1 MIDMRKIWIVITRIK
16 IQIGTMIQNI
26 KITKK
31 AVKIEESKTSITKN
45 MRLRKRMFSLIIL
58 HQNQLSLL

>member
-31 AVKIEESKTSITKN
+31 AVKTEESKTNITKN
-45 MRLRKRMFSLIIL
+45 MRLRKRMFFLIIL